1 MDYLSQSPF
10 TQCTKKAGLTNGTT
24 TTFSFTAN
32 PLEYAIRGKFY
43 SKATQTNAATP
54 TTDGNTG
61 AAFVAIPAGT
71 STAAYGGVFVWAY
84 DTSGNV
90 KVYQGQ
96 TQATDLA
103 ADGANTKFV
112 VSPQFPAIPDN
123 VAPFAYTV
131 VKVGTSGAA
140 FTMGSTSLASGSN
153 ISVTHVD
160 INTLPDRPQ
169 VS

>member
-1 MDYLSQSPF
+1 MDYLSQVPLTF
-10 TQCTKKAGLTNGTT
+10 TATKAGLTNGTT

-32 PLEYAIRGKFY
+32 PLLFAIKGKFY
-43 SKATQTNAATP
+43 SKATVTNGTTP

-61 AAFVAIPAGT
+61 AAFTAIPAGT
-71 STAAYGGVFVWAY
+71 STAAYGCVYVWAY
-84 DTSGNV
+84 DKDGNV

-112 VSPQFPAIPDN
+112 TAPQFPAIPDT
-123 VAPFAYTV
+123 VAPFGYSV

-140 FTMGSTSLASGSN
+140 FTMGGTSLASGSN

-160 INTLPDRPQ
+160 LATLPDRPQ
-169 VS
+169 VA